1 MLARMAVNERLT
13 FPPMDVLPDDPR
25 STIVST
31 ASQKKLVSGKLE
43 QAVKQAIP
51 ALRRLVGDRNERV
64 SSQSLD
70 RSIRSGYCEYAV
82 VLAVILVLV
91 GGTIRLVG
99 SNANNAFSSVAS
111 SVQ

>member
-70 RSIRSGYCEYAV
+70 RSIRSGYCR
-82 VLAVILVLV
+82 IRGRT
-91 GGTIRLVG
+91 GGDFGACWGYDSIGR
-99 SNANNAFSSVAS
+99 
-111 SVQ
+111 